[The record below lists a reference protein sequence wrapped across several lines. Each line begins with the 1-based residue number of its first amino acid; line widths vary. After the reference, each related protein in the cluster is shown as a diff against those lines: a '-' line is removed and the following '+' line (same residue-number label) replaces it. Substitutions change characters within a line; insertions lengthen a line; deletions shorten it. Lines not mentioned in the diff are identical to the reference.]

1 MELKDIF
8 GSEAITYDQFLS
20 KLGKSKFVDLN
31 DGQYVSI
38 NKYNDLNAQINTLNE
53 TLASR
58 DKDLADLKTKLTNA
72 GADTEKLSTIST
84 DLENLQKK
92 YSEDIENYKAQ
103 IAKQAYEFAVKEF
116 SNNYEFSSK
125 AAKKEFVREMVNAN
139 LTMDEKGIV
148 GAKDFYKRYAEE
160 NADSF
165 IKKSND
171 SNKPHFTQP
180 TGQDSNNGKKVS
192 LTDMMKA
199 KNLNPNQGIDF

>member
-8 GSEAITYDQFLS
+8 GSESLSYDEFIS
-20 KLGKSKFVDLN
+20 KAGKAKFVDLS
-31 DGQYVSI
+31 DGQYVSV
-38 NKYNDLNAQINTLNE
+38 NKYNDLNVQLTSLNE
-53 TLASR
+53 TLATR
-58 DKDLADLKTKLTNA
+58 DNDLKELQTKLSNA

-84 DLENLQKK
+84 DLENLQNK
-92 YSEDIENYKAQ
+92 YNEDMENYKAQ

-148 GAKDFYKRYAEE
+148 GAKDFYKRYAED

-165 IKKSND
+165 VKKSD
-171 SNKPHFTQP
+171 DKEKPHFTQP
-180 TGQDSNNGKKVS
+180 TGQDSAKGKKIS

-199 KNLNPNQGIDF
+199 KNLNPDNVIEI